1 MLFLINNF
9 TSEKIA
15 STGNEIKTLIGDSH
29 HMWFAFHLVRD
40 RAANEVQFHSAY
52 VQMLL
57 HIGNKTLLRTVVDVV
72 CEGIMFMSV
81 VCSEGQNLKEN
92 SNMRNML
99 KALGEFLGR
108 LTLGRSL
115 PLLRRDLDL
124 RKLLMDAY
132 QYGRLV
138 AVMPV
143 VTNIMQQSYE
153 SPVYRSLSNPW
164 VKLVFGLLYEI
175 YQLPNLKMML
185 AFSFET
191 LCKTYDIKTDAVQP
205 TGLLSSL
212 SRLVEAA
219 ADFKPA
225 ATRDAMADTQQT
237 AMQSSAMP
245 QKAHTVAVPLPD
257 TIDGGRGSIP
267 GGAPVPPPPPPS
279 AGLHQHI
286 KIPQELVPHAEQL
299 HLVAI
304 TATCMDRAISDVMA
318 SAVERS
324 VNISCKATASIVLKD
339 FVQDPSEARLRA
351 AMRKMVAALTG
362 SLAAVTCR
370 EPLQTGLLQQLQH
383 ALKSVFGPNLL
394 DDVSAAIA
402 RANHAI
408 GCEYV
413 ERIAVEKALKDIEEH
428 LKNVRHV
435 LHFVCLVNI
444 PLSPVPLLCIGRT
457 CANVLYVCHVQV
469 QSFEVRRL
477 HQPGQQFIDVNAH
490 THQLQGVPAV
500 LQLQPGAPTPQQAA
514 VYDTFQAATRRNVS
528 PASLDQ
534 RFRNWLEEMDLLID
548 ANPTLAYHTMKDNPT
563 QKAIMEDISALS
575 EQVNDLGQIEKMAA
589 ALFKCAAVQATAV
602 YMAWLLARIS
612 CSRVCHFIHVKQA
625 CMVTPSFTVSM
636 VCAGICGAHSL
647 PATA

>member
-1 MLFLINNF
+1 MAMQGGARGSAAPDTKTSDRILFLINNF
-9 TSEKIA
+9 TSEKVVT
-15 STGNEIKTLIGDSH
+15 TGNDIMALVGTDHQL
-29 HMWFAFHLVRD
+29 WFAFHLVRD

-52 VQMLL
+52 IQMLL
-57 HIGNKTLLRTVVDVV
+57 HINSKILLRTVVDVV

-81 VCSEGQNLKEN
+81 VCVEGQNLKEN

-108 LTLGRSL
+108 LTLARSV
-115 PLLRRDLDL
+115 PILRRDLDL
-124 RKLLMDAY
+124 RKLLMDGY

-143 VTNIMQQSYE
+143 VTNIMQQAYD
-153 SPVYRSLSNPW
+153 SPVFRSLSNPW

-191 LCKTYDIKTDAVQP
+191 LCKTYDIKTDAVHP
-205 TGLLSSL
+205 TALLSAL
-212 SRLVEAA
+212 TRLVEGA
-219 ADFKPA
+219 ADFKA
-225 ATRDAMADTQQT
+225 AAPRDAMGDVQHAALQT
-237 AMQSSAMP
+237 LPAAP
-245 QKAHTVAVPLPD
+245 APAKAQTLAGPLPD
-257 TIDGGRGSIP
+257 NIDGTRNSI

-286 KIPQELVPHAEQL
+286 KIPQELLPHAEQL
-299 HLVAI
+299 HLVHI
-304 TATCMDRAISDVMA
+304 TAQCMDRAISDVMA

-383 ALKSVFGPNLL
+383 ALKNVFLPNLL
-394 DDVSAAIA
+394 DDVAAAIA

-428 LKNVRHV
+428 LKSVRSV
-435 LHFVCLVNI
+435 RTLACLDSR
-444 PLSPVPLLCIGRT
+444 PSWP
-457 CANVLYVCHVQV
+457 H
-469 QSFEVRRL
+469 SWS
-477 HQPGQQFIDVNAH
+477 
-490 THQLQGVPAV
+490 AV
-500 LQLQPGAPTPQQAA
+500 LG
-514 VYDTFQAATRRNVS
+514 
-528 PASLDQ
+528 
-534 RFRNWLEEMDLLID
+534 
-548 ANPTLAYHTMKDNPT
+548 
-563 QKAIMEDISALS
+563 
-575 EQVNDLGQIEKMAA
+575 
-589 ALFKCAAVQATAV
+589 
-602 YMAWLLARIS
+602 
-612 CSRVCHFIHVKQA
+612 
-625 CMVTPSFTVSM
+625 
-636 VCAGICGAHSL
+636 
-647 PATA
+647 

>member
-1 MLFLINNF
+1 MQGGVRGTVNPDTKVSDRVLFLINNF
-9 TSEKIA
+9 TAEKVA
-15 STGNEIKTLIGDSH
+15 STGNEIKGLVGDTH
-29 HMWFAFHLVRD
+29 HLWFAFHLVRD

-57 HIGNKTLLRTVVDVV
+57 HMSNKMLLRTVVDVV

-99 KALGEFLGR
+99 KALGEFIGR
-108 LTLGRSL
+108 LTLARSL

-124 RKLLMDAY
+124 RKLLIDAY

-143 VTNIMQQSYE
+143 VTNIMQQAYE
-153 SPVYRSLSNPW
+153 SAVYRSLSNPW

-212 SRLVEAA
+212 TRLVEAA
-219 ADFKPA
+219 ADFKPVQRDDGGPQGTMPA
-225 ATRDAMADTQQT
+225 APIPNKAQT
-237 AMQSSAMP
+237 LAG
-245 QKAHTVAVPLPD
+245 PLPES
-257 TIDGGRGSIP
+257 IEGGRSSIP

-286 KIPQELVPHAEQL
+286 KIPQELMPHAEQL

-383 ALKSVFGPNLL
+383 ALKNVFGPNLL
-394 DDVSAAIA
+394 DDVAAAIA

-428 LKNVRHV
+428 LKSVR
-435 LHFVCLVNI
+435 L
-444 PLSPVPLLCIGRT
+444 P
-457 CANVLYVCHVQV
+457 
-469 QSFEVRRL
+469 
-477 HQPGQQFIDVNAH
+477 
-490 THQLQGVPAV
+490 
-500 LQLQPGAPTPQQAA
+500 LQPP
-514 VYDTFQAATRRNVS
+514 
-528 PASLDQ
+528 
-534 RFRNWLEEMDLLID
+534 
-548 ANPTLAYHTMKDNPT
+548 
-563 QKAIMEDISALS
+563 
-575 EQVNDLGQIEKMAA
+575 
-589 ALFKCAAVQATAV
+589 
-602 YMAWLLARIS
+602 
-612 CSRVCHFIHVKQA
+612 
-625 CMVTPSFTVSM
+625 
-636 VCAGICGAHSL
+636 
-647 PATA
+647 

>member
-1 MLFLINNF
+1 MIPDTKVSDRVLFLINNF
-9 TSEKIA
+9 TSEKVVP
-15 STGNEIKTLIGDSH
+15 TGNELKTLVGDAYH
-29 HMWFAFHLVRD
+29 LWFAFHLVRD

-52 VQMLL
+52 IQMLQ
-57 HIGNKTLLRTVVDVV
+57 HIGDKLLLRTVVDVV

-108 LTLGRSL
+108 LTLARSL

-124 RKLLMDAY
+124 RKLLLDGY

-143 VTNIMQQSYE
+143 VTNIMQQAYE

-175 YQLPNLKMML
+175 YQQPNLKIML
-185 AFSFET
+185 SFSFET

-205 TGLLSSL
+205 TALLGAL
-212 SRLVEAA
+212 TRLVEAG
-219 ADFKPA
+219 DFKPA
-225 ATRDAMADTQQT
+225 ARDAMAE
-237 AMQSSAMP
+237 AGGSMQSLPA
-245 QKAHTVAVPLPD
+245 APLPNKGQAMGGQLPD
-257 TIDGGRGSIP
+257 SMDGGRNSIP
-267 GGAPVPPPPPPS
+267 GAPAPPPPPPS

-286 KIPQELVPHAEQL
+286 KIPQELMPHAEQL

-339 FVQDPSEARLRA
+339 FVQDPSVDRLRT

-383 ALKSVFGPNLL
+383 ALKNVFGPNLL
-394 DDVSAAIA
+394 DDVAAAIA

-428 LKNVRHV
+428 LKSVR
-435 LHFVCLVNI
+435 CL
-444 PLSPVPLLCIGRT
+444 PVPL
-457 CANVLYVCHVQV
+457 
-469 QSFEVRRL
+469 
-477 HQPGQQFIDVNAH
+477 
-490 THQLQGVPAV
+490 
-500 LQLQPGAPTPQQAA
+500 
-514 VYDTFQAATRRNVS
+514 
-528 PASLDQ
+528 
-534 RFRNWLEEMDLLID
+534 
-548 ANPTLAYHTMKDNPT
+548 
-563 QKAIMEDISALS
+563 
-575 EQVNDLGQIEKMAA
+575 
-589 ALFKCAAVQATAV
+589 
-602 YMAWLLARIS
+602 
-612 CSRVCHFIHVKQA
+612 
-625 CMVTPSFTVSM
+625 
-636 VCAGICGAHSL
+636 
-647 PATA
+647 